1 MENIIYNFGSINL
14 IHNEVNVIINTEN
27 KENLPILAGKAKNN
41 KKVVDEKQLEKKHQ
55 QKCADRMATL
65 EAKVN

>member
-41 KKVVDEKQLEKKHQ
+41 KKVVDEK
-55 QKCADRMATL
+55 CADRMATL